1 MTTNK
6 TKNNNYGHAKYTL
19 LWTLDETAE
28 QLSVHPK
35 TVSRLIDKG
44 EIAVVRI
51 GRCIRIEVRSVA
63 AYIDRQRTYNDSRVE
78 LVPSDTG
85 EHTCNSISE
94 TASTTRPTSR
104 QRDAKLDA
112 LLQPVTSR

>member
-1 MTTNK
+1 MNDHHLK
-6 TKNNNYGHAKYTL
+6 PLLYTVAA
-19 LWTLDETAE
+19 TALR
-28 QLSVHPK
+28 LSVSEK
-35 TVSRLIDKG
+35 TVRRLIADG
-44 EIAVVRI
+44 ELPVVYI
-51 GRCIRIEVRSVA
+51 GSSIRIPEALLNRW
-63 AYIDRQRTYNDSRVE
+63 IEERTRYNDSCVE

-85 EHTCNSISE
+85 EHICNSISE

>member
-1 MTTNK
+1 MTTEITENNTYEH
-6 TKNNNYGHAKYTL
+6 TKYKL

-35 TVSRLIDKG
+35 TVSRLIDRG

-51 GRCIRIEVRSVA
+51 GRCIRIEVKSVS
-63 AYIDRQRTYNDSRVE
+63 AYITRQRTYNDSCVE

-85 EHTCNSISE
+85 EHICNSISE
-94 TASTTRPTSR
+94 MASTTCPTSR
-104 QRDAKLDA
+104 HRDAKLDA
-112 LLQPVTSR
+112 LLEPVTSR